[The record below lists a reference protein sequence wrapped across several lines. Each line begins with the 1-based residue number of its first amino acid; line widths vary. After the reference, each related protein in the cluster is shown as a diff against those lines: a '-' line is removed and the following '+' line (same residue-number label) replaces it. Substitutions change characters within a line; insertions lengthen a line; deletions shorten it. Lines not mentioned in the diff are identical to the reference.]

1 MIVRIATEGQFEL
14 SDECA
19 EKLNG
24 LDNDAV
30 RAVEA
35 NDDLAFKDRF
45 RQMLDLIRAEGTPV
59 GGDDLAE
66 SEVILPPPD
75 TTIAEARSDFSGEGL
90 LPG

>member
-59 GGDDLAE
+59 GGDHLAE

-75 TTIAEARSDFSGEGL
+75 TTLEEARSDFSGEGL